1 VQKQYWSLAKTTC
14 FLHIRSFPG
23 TPNGEDVKV
32 EKILFATILLAVSG
46 CTQCNKPTPSTTAS
60 DSAANSSASD
70 TAATSAPAGEV
81 DPADAS
87 NATDTAATSAP
98 AGDLKIEDIVVGSGA
113 EATSGKMVKVH
124 YTGTLEDGK
133 KFDSSLDRNSPFEFQ
148 LGTGSVIKGWDQG
161 LLGMKVGGKRKLTI
175 PGSMAYGERGITD
188 VIPPNATLI
197 FDVELLG
204 VSDTEGQ

>member
-1 VQKQYWSLAKTTC
+1 LAKTTY

-23 TPNGEDVKV
+23 TPNVEDVKV
-32 EKILFATILLAVSG
+32 EKTLIATILLALSG
-46 CTQCNKPTPSTTAS
+46 CTQCNKPAPTTTSDSASSASTAS
-60 DSAANSSASD
+60 DTSSDAAAETAGD
-70 TAATSAPAGEV
+70 TAADATATAESASTEA
-81 DPADAS
+81 A
-87 NATDTAATSAP
+87 TAAGSA
-98 AGDLKIEDIVVGSGA
+98 DLKIEDIVVGSGA

-197 FDVELLG
+197 FDV
-204 VSDTEGQ
+204 